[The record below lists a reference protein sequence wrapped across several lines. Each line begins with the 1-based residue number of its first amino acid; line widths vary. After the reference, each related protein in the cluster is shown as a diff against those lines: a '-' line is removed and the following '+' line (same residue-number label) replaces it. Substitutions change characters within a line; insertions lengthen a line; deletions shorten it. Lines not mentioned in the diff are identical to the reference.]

1 MNSIARSGA
10 GGKRPQS
17 PRLLAACL
25 TAGSLVGA
33 ASPAAAQAVWQP
45 LPAPATDQGQGQSE
59 GTLATGAVTDA
70 TTGTTAPAATARK
83 AAQPTEPDA
92 PANTVTGSV
101 PAEDPEAADMGR
113 LNLREAPVQYAP
125 ERTTPDDAEAPGI
138 RLGTMTLRPA
148 FIQRLG
154 VESNR
159 TGGDKQQRTF
169 WETGLKGSLTSDW
182 SRHQLTITGE
192 GYWQRNLSG
201 DGATDPRA
209 NIDADLRLDL
219 SDSTTAHLR
228 AGYGFSR
235 EDTDDP
241 NAISGASVQ
250 SGIHHFTGGA
260 SVEHDFGRLRGT
272 LGADVERWL
281 YSAAEL
287 SDGTQVS
294 LSERNRTAGTLR
306 ARLGYEIS
314 PALIPF
320 LEASIGRVL
329 YDEKTDSNG
338 YARSADVYAAK
349 AGITSDFGEKLR
361 GELSLGYRIQDF
373 DDSRLDDIAA
383 VTVDGNIAWSPH
395 RGTDVDL
402 GLSTTIDP
410 STTAGVSG
418 AVIYALDATVTH
430 QLRSNLVARLTGAT
444 AWTDYP
450 SDAGVSDSVKYTAGA
465 GLSYSLN
472 RYVDLTAD
480 VGYEYTDRRSA
491 TDSETWN
498 AMVGVTTKR

>member
-10 GGKRPQS
+10 GGKRPQA
-17 PRLLAACL
+17 PRLLAACV

-33 ASPAAAQAVWQP
+33 VSPASAQAVWQP
-45 LPAPATDQGQGQSE
+45 LPAPAADQGQDGAAAAS
-59 GTLATGAVTDA
+59 GTET
-70 TTGTTAPAATARK
+70 AATPARR
-83 AAQPTEPDA
+83 AIQPTEPDA
-92 PANTVTGSV
+92 PANPVTGSV
-101 PAEDPEAADMGR
+101 PAEDPEASDFGR
-113 LNLREAPVQYAP
+113 TNTREAPAQDAP
-125 ERTTPDDAEAPGI
+125 TRALAGDTEAPGI

-148 FIQRLG
+148 LMQRLG

-235 EDTDDP
+235 EDTNDP

-281 YSAAEL
+281 YSDVEL

-294 LSERNRTAGTLR
+294 LSDRNRTAGTLR

-320 LEASIGRVL
+320 VEASIGRVL
-329 YDEKTDSNG
+329 YDEKTDSSG

-349 AGITSDFGEKLR
+349 AGISSDFGEKLR

-373 DDSRLDDIAA
+373 DDSRLEDIAA

-402 GLSTTIDP
+402 RLSTTIDP

-418 AVIYALDATVTH
+418 AVIYALNAAVTH
-430 QLRSNLVARLTGAT
+430 QLRSNLVARLTGGAT
-444 AWTDYP
+444 WTDYP

-465 GLSYSLN
+465 GLTYSLN
-472 RYVDLTAD
+472 RYLDLTAD

-498 AMVGVTTKR
+498 AMVGLTAKR